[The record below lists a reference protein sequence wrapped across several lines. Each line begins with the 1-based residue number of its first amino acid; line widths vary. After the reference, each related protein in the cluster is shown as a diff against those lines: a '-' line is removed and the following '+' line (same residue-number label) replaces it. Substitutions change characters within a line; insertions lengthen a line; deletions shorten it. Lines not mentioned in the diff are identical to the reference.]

1 MKYVVNVVEIL
12 RRRVIVD
19 AENFE
24 DAQRKAEAAYD
35 SGKIELDYRDYY
47 RYEIEASHIA
57 YGGDVERYEEVE
69 VNE

>member
-1 MKYVVNVVEIL
+1 MKYVVNVIETL

-19 AENFE
+19 ANDFE
-24 DAQRKAEAAYD
+24 DAQSKVETAYD
-35 SGKIELDYRDYY
+35 NGKIQLDDRDYY